1 MHFTPSP
8 YLDPGSGSFII
19 QIAIAALLG
28 LGVAIRVS
36 WSKIKTLFGAK
47 PKNDDDDSDNASS

>member
-1 MHFTPSP
+1 MHYSPLP

-28 LGVAIRVS
+28 LGVALRAS
-36 WSKIKTLFGAK
+36 WGTIKKWLGKT
-47 PKNDDDDSDNASS
+47 PKADEDNDDESAK